1 MAEEFYITTAIDY
14 ANDLPHVG
22 TAYEKIC
29 ADVIARYKRLAGYDV
44 YFTMGND
51 EHSINVKKEA
61 DRLGYSDTAAYC
73 DEMAVRFEEVWRKLH
88 ISYSD
93 FIRTTE
99 PRHRKG
105 VQKLFR
111 KIHDAGDIY
120 KGHYEGWY
128 CESCEAFLGEK
139 DLVEG
144 LCPHHKRKPEWIQE
158 ENYFFALSKY
168 QDRLLDHITAH
179 PDFIR
184 PESRRNEILSLIRG
198 GLEDI
203 SISRASFDWGIPLPM
218 DPSHVI
224 YVWIDA
230 LSNYITVLGYGEE
243 ESDLWRY
250 WPADLH
256 LIGKDITRF
265 HCVIWPAMLLSAG
278 IRLPKT
284 IFGHGFID
292 FEGRKMSK
300 SLRHVVQPLDA
311 VERYGADAL
320 RYFLLREVTFGQ
332 DGDFSWER
340 FEQRYNADLANDLG
354 NLVSRAV
361 AMVGRYFEG
370 VVPGRN
376 PSGDRVLMDQG
387 QQTLDRVDAAMSDL
401 QLHTALGAIWELV
414 RAANR
419 FVEVKAPWMLAKD
432 PSRRAELA
440 TCLYDLLETLRH
452 LAVLLHPFMPKKS
465 EQIWRRLGLREA
477 LTDQRIETLARW
489 DGLQPGTELLKG
501 EPLFPRIE
509 SEKKAP
515 KPGKMSKPAKAQV
528 DIAAFGKLDLRVA
541 VIKAAEPIPGADKLL
556 KLRVDLGSEQRQL
569 VAGIAQQYEITDLI
583 GKRVVVIAN
592 LEPATIRGVRS
603 EGMLLAAGEG
613 KKMALI
619 TPDREIGLGA
629 RVR

>member
-1 MAEEFYITTAIDY
+1 MAEKFYITTAIDY

-29 ADVIARYKRLAGYDV
+29 ADAIARYKRLAGYDV

-61 DRLGYSDTAAYC
+61 DRLGYTDTTAYC
-73 DEMAVRFEEVWRKLH
+73 DLMADRFEEVWSKLH

-99 PRHRKG
+99 PRHLVG
-105 VQKLFR
+105 VQKLFQ
-111 KIHDAGDIY
+111 KIFDSGDIY
-120 KGHYEGWY
+120 KGHYEGFY

-139 DLVEG
+139 DLDEG
-144 LCPHHKRKPEWIQE
+144 LCPHHKRKPKWIQE

-168 QDRLLDHITAH
+168 QNRLLEHVTSH

-203 SISRASFDWGIPLPM
+203 SISRATFDWGIPLPM
-218 DPSHVI
+218 APSHVI
-224 YVWIDA
+224 YVWVDA
-230 LSNYITVLGYGEE
+230 LSNYITVLGYGEKH
-243 ESDLWRY
+243 SDLWRY
-250 WPADLH
+250 WPADVH

-265 HCVIWPAMLLSAG
+265 HCVIWAAMLLSAG
-278 IRLPKT
+278 IDLPKT

-300 SLRHVVQPLDA
+300 SSRHVVQPLEA

-340 FEQRYNADLANDLG
+340 FAQRYNADLANDLG
-354 NLVSRAV
+354 NLLSRAM

-370 VVPGRN
+370 VVPARD
-376 PSGDRVLMDQG
+376 PSGDPILME
-387 QQTLDRVDAAMSDL
+387 TALNAFERVDAAMSDL
-401 QLHTALGAIWELV
+401 RLHTALDAVWELV

-419 FVEVKAPWMLAKD
+419 YVEDKAPWTLAKD
-432 PSRRAELA
+432 PSTRAELS

-452 LAVLLHPFMPKKS
+452 LGLLLYPFMPERS
-465 EQIWRRLGLREA
+465 EEIWRQLGLDA
-477 LTDQRIETLARW
+477 PLADQRIETLRRWNGMKPGAR
-489 DGLQPGTELLKG
+489 LSKG
-501 EPLFPRIE
+501 EALFPR
-509 SEKKAP
+509 
-515 KPGKMSKPAKAQV
+515 
-528 DIAAFGKLDLRVA
+528 
-541 VIKAAEPIPGADKLL
+541 
-556 KLRVDLGSEQRQL
+556 
-569 VAGIAQQYEITDLI
+569 
-583 GKRVVVIAN
+583 
-592 LEPATIRGVRS
+592 
-603 EGMLLAAGEG
+603 
-613 KKMALI
+613 
-619 TPDREIGLGA
+619 
-629 RVR
+629 

>member
-1 MAEEFYITTAIDY
+1 MAEKFYITTAIDY

-29 ADVIARYKRLAGYDV
+29 ADAIARYKRLAGYDV

-139 DLVEG
+139 DLVG
-144 LCPHHKRKPEWIQE
+144 GQCPHHKRKPEWIQE
-158 ENYFFALSKY
+158 ENYFFALSNY
-168 QDRLLDHITAH
+168 QDRLFDHITAH

-203 SISRASFDWGIPLPM
+203 SISRSSFDWGIPLPM

-230 LSNYITVLGYGEE
+230 LSNYITVLGYGEA

-250 WPADLH
+250 WPADVH

-278 IRLPKT
+278 IALPRT

-300 SLRHVVQPLDA
+300 SQRHAVQPLDA

-354 NLVSRAV
+354 NLLSRSV
-361 AMVGRYFEG
+361 AMAGRYFEG
-370 VVPGRN
+370 VVPHRD
-376 PSGDRVLMDQG
+376 PSGDRILMDQAR
-387 QQTLDRVDAAMSDL
+387 QTLDRVDAAMSDL
-401 QLHTALGAIWELV
+401 QLHTALDAIWELV

-419 FVEVKAPWMLAKD
+419 FVEAKAPWALAKD
-432 PSRRAELA
+432 PSRRAELE
-440 TCLYDLLETLRH
+440 TCLYDLLENLRH
-452 LAVLLHPFMPKKS
+452 LAVFLYAFMPKNS
-465 EQIWRRLGLREA
+465 
-477 LTDQRIETLARW
+477 
-489 DGLQPGTELLKG
+489 
-501 EPLFPRIE
+501 
-509 SEKKAP
+509 
-515 KPGKMSKPAKAQV
+515 
-528 DIAAFGKLDLRVA
+528 
-541 VIKAAEPIPGADKLL
+541 
-556 KLRVDLGSEQRQL
+556 
-569 VAGIAQQYEITDLI
+569 
-583 GKRVVVIAN
+583 
-592 LEPATIRGVRS
+592 
-603 EGMLLAAGEG
+603 
-613 KKMALI
+613 
-619 TPDREIGLGA
+619 
-629 RVR
+629 

>member
-1 MAEEFYITTAIDY
+1 VAEKFYITTAIDY

-29 ADVIARYKRLAGYDV
+29 ADAIARYKRLAGYDV

-139 DLVEG
+139 DLVGG

-158 ENYFFALSKY
+158 ENYFFALSNY
-168 QDRLLDHITAH
+168 QDRLLDHITGH

-184 PESRRNEILSLIRG
+184 PESRRNEILSLIRS

-203 SISRASFDWGIPLPM
+203 SISRSSFDWGIPLPM

-230 LSNYITVLGYGEE
+230 LSNYITVLGYGEDK
-243 ESDLWRY
+243 SDLWRY

-311 VERYGADAL
+311 VDRYGADAL

-340 FEQRYNADLANDLG
+340 FSQRYNADLANDLG
-354 NLVSRAV
+354 NLLSRSV
-361 AMVGRYFEG
+361 AMAGRYFEG
-370 VVPGRN
+370 VVPHRD
-376 PSGDRVLMDQG
+376 PSGDRVLMDQA

-401 QLHTALGAIWELV
+401 QLHTALDAIWELV

-432 PSRRAELA
+432 PSRRAELE

-452 LAVLLHPFMPKKS
+452 LAVLLYPFIPKKA
-465 EQIWRRLGLREA
+465 EQMWRQLGLGESLR
-477 LTDQRIETLARW
+477 DQRIESLTQW
-489 DGLQPGTELLKG
+489 DGLEPGTKLLKG
-501 EPLFPRIE
+501 DPLFPRIE
-509 SEKKAP
+509 SEKNAP
-515 KPGKMSKPAKAQV
+515 KPGKVLKDAKERV
-528 DIAAFGKLDLRVA
+528 DIKAFEKLDLRVA
-541 VIKAAEPIPGADKLL
+541 LVQAAEPIPGADKLL
-556 KLRVDLGSEQRQL
+556 KLRVDLGGEQRHL
-569 VAGIAQQYEITDLI
+569 VAGIAQQYEIADLI

-613 KKMALI
+613 EQLALI

-629 RVR
+629 VVR